1 MLGIFYG
8 CTLTMQEDLKN
19 ALTTFLDKAK
29 VSYIPIGTDQC
40 CGIPLIISGNIE
52 KAKGYG
58 KKVKQTLESK
68 GIKTLVTNC
77 PHCYT
82 AFAHEYQE
90 VLGIEM
96 PFKVR
101 HFSQFVL
108 DLIKEGKIKLSKD
121 VKLKAVYHDPCYIG
135 RQCGQIYEE
144 PRQVLRSIQGIDL
157 KEFALNRE
165 ESTCCGGGGLVRAV
179 LPRLSVE
186 IAKEKLE
193 LQALPLGVDSV
204 ISACP
209 FCYINIK
216 EGAEELKEPPL
227 KVYDL
232 IQILSEAIE

>member
-8 CTLTMQEDLKN
+8 CTLILQEDLKN
-19 ALTTFLDKAK
+19 ALVTFLEKAK
-29 VSYIPIGTDQC
+29 VSYIPLGTDQC
-40 CGIPLIISGNIE
+40 CGIPLIISGNID

-58 KKVKQTLESK
+58 KKVKQTLEVK
-68 GIKTLVTNC
+68 NIKTLVTNC

-82 AFAHEYQE
+82 AFAHEYGE

-96 PFKVR
+96 PIKVR

-108 DLIKEGKIKLSKD
+108 DLVCEGKIKLSKD
-121 VKLKAVYHDPCYIG
+121 VKLRAAYHDPCYIG
-135 RQCGQIYEE
+135 RQSGQIYEE
-144 PRQVLRSIQGIDL
+144 PRTVLRSIPGVDL
-157 KEFALNRE
+157 KDFELARE

-193 LQALPLGVDSV
+193 LQAVPLGVDSV

-216 EGAEELKEPPL
+216 EGAEELKEHPF

-232 IQILSEAIE
+232 VQVLAEAVE